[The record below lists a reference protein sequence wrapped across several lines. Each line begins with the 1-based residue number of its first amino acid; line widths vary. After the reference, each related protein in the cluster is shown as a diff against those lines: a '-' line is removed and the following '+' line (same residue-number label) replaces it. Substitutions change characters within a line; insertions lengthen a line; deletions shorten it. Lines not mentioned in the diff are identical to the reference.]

1 MAEIHDLRSALEFL
15 KDMPGQLLVTDTEVD
30 CNAEVSGV
38 YRHVGVGARNEYL
51 TYSDWGWAMD
61 PMGLQWQLEVL
72 YDRYQVP
79 LMVVENGLGAFDEV
93 VEEAGEKRIH
103 DPYRIDYLRQ
113 HVRAMETAIADGV
126 DLWGYTPWGCV
137 DLVSM
142 GTGEM
147 RKRYGFVY
155 VDMDDEGHGS
165 LDRLRKDSFWWYQ
178 RCIAT
183 NGAELG

>member
-1 MAEIHDLRSALEFL
+1 MYESIHE
-15 KDMPGQLLVTDTEVD
+15 
-30 CNAEVSGV
+30 GV
-38 YRHVGVGARNEYL
+38 YYPNHEGTDFYHHYQKDIAL
-51 TYSDWGWAMD
+51 
-61 PMGLQWQLEVL
+61 MGEMGFKRFRMSISWNRIYPTGEELE
-72 YDRYQVP
+72 P
-79 LMVVENGLGAFDEV
+79 N
-93 VEEAGEKRIH
+93 EAGERRVYN
-103 DPYRIDYLRQ
+103 PYRIDYLRQ
-113 HVRAMETAIADGV
+113 HVRAMETAVENGV

-183 NGAELG
+183 NGAELE

>member
-1 MAEIHDLRSALEFL
+1 M
-15 KDMPGQLLVTDTEVD
+15 
-30 CNAEVSGV
+30 
-38 YRHVGVGARNEYL
+38 GARNEYL

-93 VEEAGEKRIH
+93 VEEGGEKRVH
-103 DPYRIDYLRQ
+103 DQYRVDYLRQ
-113 HVRAMETAIADGV
+113 HVRAMEAAIDNGV

-155 VDMDDEGHGS
+155 VDMDDEGKGT
-165 LDRLRKDSFWWYQ
+165 LDRCRKDSFWWYQ
-178 RCIAT
+178 RCIAS
-183 NGAELG
+183 NGAELD